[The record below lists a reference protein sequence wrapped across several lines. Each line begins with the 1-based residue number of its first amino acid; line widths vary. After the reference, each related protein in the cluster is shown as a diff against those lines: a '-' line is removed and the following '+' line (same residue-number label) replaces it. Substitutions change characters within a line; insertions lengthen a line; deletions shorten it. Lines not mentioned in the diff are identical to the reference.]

1 MSLQIKKSSK
11 AIGKFFQKMPHGT
24 MSSDTKSQ
32 ALKDITEYV
41 HENGDFGNRNYI
53 HIERFLLGR
62 PNEELFLNINT

>member
-1 MSLQIKKSSK
+1 
-11 AIGKFFQKMPHGT
+11 MPHGT